1 MTDQSFT
8 PLPDT
13 SPDASEIIGPDPS
26 SDKPHVRFVEVST
39 LSGSATLFGNSQAM
53 GNDADTALFLGLRER
68 ADVIVVGSGTVSIED
83 YGGAQ
88 PTKERPTP
96 APIAVVTNSF
106 NVDPQSKFVT
116 EAITPPFVIANEKSL
131 NSPEYAEKREALKQ
145 AGVEFIYSGTGSANE
160 IVQAL
165 SAKGLNK
172 IVCEGGPGIFG
183 LFIAD
188 HAVDQMY
195 LTLDPKLTG
204 NVERTLVSD
213 KAISAIGGS
222 SEGTIDLT
230 LEKVAVDTDSTVF
243 LRYAVVPT
251 T

>member
-8 PLPDT
+8 PLPAS

-116 EAITPPFVIANEKSL
+116 EAITPPLIIANDKSM

-145 AGVEFIYSGTGSANE
+145 AGLEFINSGTGSANE

-172 IVCEGGPGIFG
+172 IVCEGGPGILG

-188 HAVDQMY
+188 RAVDQMY

-222 SEGTIDLT
+222 SEGTIDFT

>member
-13 SPDASEIIGPDPS
+13 SPDASDIIGPDPS

-116 EAITPPFVIANEKSL
+116 EAITPPFVIANDKSM
-131 NSPEYAEKREALKQ
+131 NFPEYAEMRVALRQ
-145 AGVEFIYSGTGSANE
+145 AGVEFMNGGAGSAHE
-160 IVQAL
+160 SVLAL
-165 SAKGLNK
+165 SGMGLNMC
-172 IVCEGGPGIFG
+172 VCEGCVWLFG

-188 HAVDQMY
+188 HAVFQMY
-195 LTLDPKLTG
+195 LTLAPKLTD
-204 NVERTLVSD
+204 NVVRTLVSV
-213 KAISAIGGS
+213 K
-222 SEGTIDLT
+222 
-230 LEKVAVDTDSTVF
+230 
-243 LRYAVVPT
+243 
-251 T
+251 